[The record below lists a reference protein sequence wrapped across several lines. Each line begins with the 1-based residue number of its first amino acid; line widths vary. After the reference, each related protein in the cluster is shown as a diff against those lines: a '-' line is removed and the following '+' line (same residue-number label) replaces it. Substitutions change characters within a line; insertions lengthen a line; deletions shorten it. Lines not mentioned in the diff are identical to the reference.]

1 MNGWILYLVGINLLG
16 LVLMGV
22 DKRRA
27 QQHQWRIPEKA
38 LFAVALVGGSVG
50 CLAGMFLFRHKTR
63 KWYFLLGMPA
73 ILAIQLILLVCV
85 RLHLLDWL
93 DWALFY

>member
-1 MNGWILYLVGINLLG
+1 MDGWVLVLLSVNLLG
-16 LVLMGV
+16 LALMGV

-27 QQHQWRIPEKA
+27 QRHQWRIPEKA
-38 LFAVALVGGSVG
+38 LFGVALLGGSVG
-50 CLAGMFLFRHKTR
+50 CLAGMFLFRHKTK

-73 ILAIQLILLVCV
+73 ILILQVLLFGAI

-93 DWALFY
+93 GWAVFY